1 MSIRE
6 RKKLKS
12 KLKMTESKAKK
23 GPAKK
28 NQAYK
33 FDKKN
38 PGAYIPSKEWKLLNV
53 EQMAAARE
61 ARKEAGIPTR
71 KVSFLFSGFSK
82 GTQGGNSKGTPMSDS
97 DDDSSEDTE
106 QPSKLKILQQV
117 PPSLLRAP
125 TYKDVATSQR
135 ELYYDSKRA
144 ARKTVAK
151 ETVQDPTE
159 GITRKLGAL
168 HT

>member
-1 MSIRE
+1 MRE
-6 RKKLKS
+6 
-12 KLKMTESKAKK
+12 
-23 GPAKK
+23 
-28 NQAYK
+28 
-33 FDKKN
+33 
-38 PGAYIPSKEWKLLNV
+38 
-53 EQMAAARE
+53 EQMAAGKEARE
-61 ARKEAGIPTR
+61 EADITTR
-71 KVSFLFSGFSK
+71 KVSFSISGVSGNSK

-144 ARKTVAK
+144 ARKIVAK
-151 ETVQDPTE
+151 KTVQDPTE